1 MTDCETRPQLIKK
14 PNGLAEEWGP
24 QFKFRLVSVFLVLS
38 MAHREIPH
46 NFLTLCSAWLSPG
59 KMWVT
64 MSFLCWQHLDAG
76 LTLCSQSPRAV
87 GEGSPGRACGRA
99 GSPWAGRRNQ
109 GKKEAPSRWRKT
121 HTRGTFF
128 HFPHSTFKYYQI
140 QRSIFL
146 CPKYCIKK
154 KKKICFK
161 WSKVYDWK
169 LFRNNSLHVCSS
181 PGQWWIC
188 CRESFQQRKGLLL
201 VTCAT
206 QQEWKAWKN
215 IYLCRW
221 QR

>member
-38 MAHREIPH
+38 VAHREIPH

-76 LTLCSQSPRAV
+76 LTLCSQSPRAA
-87 GEGSPGRACGRA
+87 GEGSPGRARGRA

-154 KKKICFK
+154 KN
-161 WSKVYDWK
+161 
-169 LFRNNSLHVCSS
+169 LFQVVQSIWLKA
-181 PGQWWIC
+181 
-188 CRESFQQRKGLLL
+188 FQK
-201 VTCAT
+201 
-206 QQEWKAWKN
+206 
-215 IYLCRW
+215 
-221 QR
+221 